1 MAQRVGIVYKKKTV
15 EKYRQLR
22 GRHISRPR
30 LAKSSS
36 FPWKRCFST
45 TKSIFC
51 QPGPLLCLF
60 QLLLGLP
67 ELGQVEGGNL
77 FGLLNLLLVSLDLL
91 LQLAGQLS
99 HPVLILLVLV
109 DLERELLDLA
119 LSLLMALLVF
129 SSSSLHIAKLR
140 RIGSVCC
147 ENISAT
153 HLNLKLPN
161 TALQLCHSSATTTVG
176 GIGRLREPCLQLAQL
191 DLHRVLGLRL
201 GADMVLLGTELV

>member
-1 MAQRVGIVYKKKTV
+1 M
-15 EKYRQLR
+15 
-22 GRHISRPR
+22 R
-30 LAKSSS
+30 LTDGDGYHHHGTS
-36 FPWKRCFST
+36 
-45 TKSIFC
+45 
-51 QPGPLLCLF
+51 LCL
-60 QLLLGLP
+60 P
-67 ELGQVEGGNL
+67 VLGQVEGGNL

-147 ENISAT
+147 ENI
-153 HLNLKLPN
+153 
-161 TALQLCHSSATTTVG
+161 
-176 GIGRLREPCLQLAQL
+176 
-191 DLHRVLGLRL
+191 
-201 GADMVLLGTELV
+201 